1 VVEYRFG
8 VISADSH
15 LTITN
20 DKLLTHVPAAYH
32 DVAKRF
38 LAEHTGNPIGSSG
51 THQASEDEHF
61 WPAMG
66 RVGQYDPVERMKDMD
81 IDGIDVEFLYT
92 QGDAYMMPAGDPP
105 ALDGMA
111 LLGFPDD
118 EGRLPMIRA
127 YNDALAEWI
136 DVGAGRL
143 NPMGIVPITPLDDG
157 VAEVRRLADLGF
169 RGIRIQAL
177 PPAGDRPFWD
187 EKWNPL
193 WEAAIETNQPVHL
206 HLGAGFDALAG
217 LEDPLPGRPLY
228 KSLPPIMMSTVLGSF
243 LLYGP
248 AKTFP
253 ELKIG
258 FVEAGV
264 GWIPYYLERLDTMWR
279 RHSYRDRHATSEPPS
294 TYWHRNCFGT
304 FEDDKAGVRC
314 LDLIGPTTVMWAS
327 DYPHPDSTYPE
338 SRRVIED
345 HFSKITPE
353 QKHLVTFEN
362 ARRIYNLPK
371 P

>member
-1 VVEYRFG
+1 MDYTFG

-15 LTITN
+15 LSIVN
-20 DKLLTHVPAAYH
+20 DRLMEHVPAKHKDGARAY
-32 DVAKRF
+32 
-38 LAEHTGNPIGSSG
+38 LAANTGSTIGSSG
-51 THQASEDEHF
+51 TTQSSEAEHF

-92 QGDAYMMPAGDPP
+92 QGDAYMMPAGSPP

-111 LLGFPDD
+111 LLGYPDED
-118 EGRLPMIRA
+118 ARLPMIQA
-127 YNDALAEWI
+127 YNDAMAVWI
-136 DVGAGRL
+136 DVGKGRL
-143 NPMGIVPITPLDDG
+143 NPMGIVPLLPIESA
-157 VAEVRRLADLGF
+157 VAEIHRLAGMGF
-169 RGIRIQAL
+169 RGIRIQAT
-177 PPAGDRPFWD
+177 PPPGDRPFWD
-187 EKWNPL
+187 ERWNPI

-206 HLGAGFDALAG
+206 HLGAGFAALAD
-217 LEDPLPGRPLY
+217 LEDPLPGRPLF

-258 FVEAGV
+258 FVEAGI

-279 RHSYRDRHATSEPPS
+279 RHSYRDRHASTEPPS

-314 LDLIGPTTVMWAS
+314 IDLLGPDTIMWAS
-327 DYPHPDSTYPE
+327 DFPHPDSTFPE
-338 SRRVIED
+338 SHKVIDD

-353 QKHLVTFEN
+353 QRRLVTFEN
-362 ARRIYNLPK
+362 ARRIYGLPAA
-371 P
+371 